1 MRIAN
6 LWDKHRGNDIVIL
19 GTGPSSRCFDKK
31 FFENRIIIGLNQA
44 YRLVDPTY
52 SITVHPELY
61 LEWRR
66 GNRHQKTQWI
76 VKKKN
81 PLPNLE
87 LDDPLLYVFE
97 TNAGDQPNDFQ
108 YLETRTADKL
118 YQGRG
123 VQVTAMCLAAHMGAR
138 SILMVGCDMC
148 KLGSDHHG
156 VNQHV
161 RFNGLSEREVYAEY
175 RRFTAKARRIIREKY
190 GIPVVTISPFVGVG
204 HPDEDYARLQS
215 ELRLPDLPPAK
226 DTSKY
231 KRKAPDQ

>member
-1 MRIAN
+1 MRISS
-6 LWDKHRGNDIVIL
+6 LWDKHKGEDVYVL
-19 GTGPSSRCFDKK
+19 GSGPSSRCIDKRFFDG
-31 FFENRIIIGLNQA
+31 RVVIALNQA
-44 YRLVDPTY
+44 YRLLDPTY

-81 PLPNLE
+81 PMADLGF
-87 LDDPLLYVFE
+87 DDPSLFVFE
-97 TNAGDQPNDFQ
+97 TNVGDNPNDFQ
-108 YLETRTADKL
+108 YLETRTENKL

-148 KLGSDHHG
+148 KLGNDHHG

-161 RFNGLSEREVYAEY
+161 RFNGLSDREVYAEY
-175 RRFTAKARRIIREKY
+175 RRFTAKARKIIREKY
-190 GIPVVTISPFVGVG
+190 NIPVLTLSPFIGVG
-204 HPDEDYARLQS
+204 HPDEDYSRLQV
-215 ELRLPDLPPAK
+215 ELKLPLLPPPK